1 MRKSARILGQGYGLT
16 AQEMNFVLREEGFLD
31 GEPGSYAVTEKGAR
45 FAHEQ
50 DHSRGTGG
58 YGQYNKAWT
67 TRTWADEIADEMD
80 ITEERKSAIRQ
91 AISVAK
97 QRIGESTDEGVV
109 VKPDILDSEHAD
121 TADGND
127 DALAA
132 AVGFL
137 LVTVSAYGI
146 YKVAPYIKQLWNNKA
161 VSGLKNV
168 RDRVLAKQETEEGTE
183 TESRRRMEDQLRAR
197 GTAIIRVGR
206 RIPSYLT
213 CGNLVCS

>member
-1 MRKSARILGQGYGLT
+1 MRKSARILGQDYELT
-16 AQEMNFVLREEGFLD
+16 AQEMNFVLREEGFLG
-31 GEPGSYAVTEKGAR
+31 GEPGSYTVTEKGAR

-58 YGQYNKAWT
+58 YGQYNRAWT
-67 TRTWADEIADEMD
+67 TRTWDDEIADEMD

-97 QRIGESTDEGVV
+97 QRIGESSDEGAVA
-109 VKPDILDSEHAD
+109 KPDTFDSEHTD

-146 YKVAPYIKQLWNNKA
+146 YKVAPYIKQLWDDKA
-161 VSGLKNV
+161 VSGLKKI
-168 RDRVLAKQETEEGTE
+168 RDRVLAKQEAEEGTG
-183 TESRRRMEDQLRAR
+183 TESHRRAADQ
-197 GTAIIRVGR
+197 
-206 RIPSYLT
+206 
-213 CGNLVCS
+213 